1 MVNNLSFIYNVCNF
15 LACELMIVENSL
27 SNYRKSFNTKM
38 VVYKIYIR
46 IDFKWVS
53 IHSNWME
60 MREQL
65 VSMLL
70 LFNHDEALEMR
81 YASSI
86 RYVYYTIMNWIA
98 FILDFQFQCMYKS
111 LHWTWYHLKNNSNM
125 IDIVWQSKWWAQT
138 DIINTVESEWIDEK
152 ARLKIIHCMKHFYTI

>member
-1 MVNNLSFIYNVCNF
+1 MFAIF
-15 LACELMIVENSL
+15 LLANWWSLKFHYRITENRLIRKWYIKYTYESTWNESL
-27 SNYRKSFNTKM
+27 F
-38 VVYKIYIR
+38 IR
-46 IDFKWVS
+46 IEWKW
-53 IHSNWME
+53 
-60 MREQL
+60 EQL

-70 LFNHDEALEMR
+70 LFNHDGALEMR